1 MRLVSRMASVQL
13 VIAMLALVVMG
24 SVTVADV
31 FLKYVFS
38 RPIAGAY
45 DVIESLL
52 PVVIFHGLPSTL
64 LRRQNIVIDLVDHLA
79 GPRRTRLLM
88 ALADAV
94 MLAMLALIAWAMVA
108 PALQALDYGDRKLEL
123 GLPVYI
129 VWIAAIL
136 GIVGCVIVAL
146 AMLVRR
152 PPIAATGS

>member
-1 MRLVSRMASVQL
+1 MASVQL

>member
-64 LRRQNIVIDLVDHLA
+64 LRRQNIVIDLVDHVA

-136 GIVGCVIVAL
+136 GIVGCVIVAA

-152 PPIAATGS
+152 PPVAAKGA

>member
-64 LRRQNIVIDLVDHLA
+64 LRRQNIVIDLVDHVA

-146 AMLVRR
+146 AMLIRR
-152 PPIAATGS
+152 PPVIAKSA